1 MIDCD
6 RIYLGRRFF
15 FSSQHSIL
23 SSRLPTYPTRL
34 LMASVCF
41 AITVCCPQCWSG
53 DPCTR
58 HFSKAP
64 GWGRLLLLGGGGRLN
79 IHRSWDSTTM
89 PAKNRATDILS
100 DQDSWQLDAA
110 AAKGVS
116 RLCVNFALSSAQSW
130 SSHQIQT
137 THLLQRIAPK
147 NCCHTWIFSFLHMSL
162 SVPLIHLSP
171 HPEREEGRVSGKLW
185 IKDWEPAGGRGDINL
200 TVGGGRLFKSVTKE
214 FKQAESYRI

>member
-1 MIDCD
+1 MGPLRSIWSTRCRFIFDCQECEWSALGSLAFTAPSMIDCD
-6 RIYLGRRFF
+6 RIYLF
-15 FSSQHSIL
+15 FSSPHSAL

-41 AITVCCPQCWSG
+41 AISVCCPQCWSG

-64 GWGRLLLLGGGGRLN
+64 GWGRPLLLLGGRGRLN

-100 DQDSWQLDAA
+100 DRDSWQLDAA

-116 RLCVNFALSSAQSW
+116 RLCVNFALSTAQSW

-147 NCCHTWIFSFLHMSL
+147 ELLSHMDFLFPAYVALCPSDTSFSPSR
-162 SVPLIHLSP
+162 
-171 HPEREEGRVSGKLW
+171 ER
-185 IKDWEPAGGRGDINL
+185 GG
-200 TVGGGRLFKSVTKE
+200 
-214 FKQAESYRI
+214 ESFR

>member
-6 RIYLGRRFF
+6 RIYLGRRLF
-15 FSSQHSIL
+15 FSSPHSSL

-41 AITVCCPQCWSG
+41 AISVSCPQCWSG

-64 GWGRLLLLGGGGRLN
+64 GWGRLLLLLLEGRGRLN

-100 DQDSWQLDAA
+100 DWDSWQLDAA

-116 RLCVNFALSSAQSW
+116 RLCVNFALSTAQSW

-171 HPEREEGRVSGKLW
+171 HPERERRGEFPVSF
-185 IKDWEPAGGRGDINL
+185 E
-200 TVGGGRLFKSVTKE
+200 
-214 FKQAESYRI
+214 